1 MSKKENPSRY
11 KKDECGASLKNFRIS
26 PQKLNLVAGL
36 IRGKNIDIA
45 LNNLMMSPKRA
56 AKDVEKLLMS
66 AVSNAENNKG
76 LNIDELVVRQAY
88 VGKSIVMKRFMA
100 KARGRGV
107 RIHKPFS
114 HLNIVV
120 GTNKGIV

>member
-1 MSKKENPSRY
+1 MSKQKNPSRFEN
-11 KKDECGASLKNFRIS
+11 DECGATLKNFRIS

-36 IRGKNIDIA
+36 IRGKSIDVA
-45 LNNLMMSPKRA
+45 LKNLMMSRKRA

-66 AVSNAENNKG
+66 AVSNAETNQG
-76 LNIDELVVRQAY
+76 LDIDSLIVRQAF
-88 VGKSIVMKRFMA
+88 VGKGMVMKRFMA

-114 HLNIVV
+114 RLDIIV
-120 GTNKGIV
+120 GTNKGIA